1 MKRTGELMLIG
12 VPIAVFIALIISQ
25 TILTR
30 GPDKPAQLQK
40 YYQVVL
46 TETPLGWSLSTNHFH
61 Q

>member
-1 MKRTGELMLIG
+1 MLIG